1 MKKISNRQRRNAA
14 TQRQTAERRAARKRQ
29 IHQDLKVLDVYPSA
43 DYSFGDEVLF
53 VSEHQG
59 IPVETTW
66 DPCEVRACACAPSD
80 ASTTLD
86 RHRQVIS
93 AYCLDCCC
101 GSSSEVA
108 LCATKLCTLWP
119 YRLGLEAAPVLKPKP
134 ESLAIHLQATG
145 AQGEI
150 KAIQRKC
157 LDCSGGD
164 HAGVS
169 SCTVA
174 KCGLHRFRH
183 DHHVTSAHCGLAW
196 SV

>member
-1 MKKISNRQRRNAA
+1 MKKISNRQRRNDS
-14 TQRQTAERRAARKRQ
+14 TQRQAAERRATRKRQ
-29 IHQDLKVLDVYPSA
+29 IDQDLKVRDLYPST
-43 DYSFGDEVLF
+43 DYSAGDEVLC

-59 IPVETTW
+59 IPVETSW
-66 DPCEVRACACAPSD
+66 DPCDVRAYACAPSE

-86 RHRQVIS
+86 RRRQAIS

-119 YRLGLEAAPVLKPKP
+119 YRLGLEAAPVLKTKP
-134 ESLAIHLQATG
+134 ENVAVHLQAIG

-150 KAIQRKC
+150 KAAIQRKC

-164 HAGVS
+164 HVGVS
-169 SCTVA
+169 SCMVER
-174 KCGLHRFRH
+174 CGLHRFRH
-183 DHHVTSAHCGLAW
+183 DHHVTSAHCGLA
-196 SV
+196 